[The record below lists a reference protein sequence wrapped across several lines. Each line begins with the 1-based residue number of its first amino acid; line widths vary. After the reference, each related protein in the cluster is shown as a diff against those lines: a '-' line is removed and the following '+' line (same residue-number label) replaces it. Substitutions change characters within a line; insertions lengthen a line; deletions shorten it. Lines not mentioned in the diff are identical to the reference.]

1 MWPPLRFEHHLR
13 HWLNARALMSSNPLP
28 FVVLCAGESMDT
40 SALEAKMAKS
50 AGIFQRS
57 ALTILIVSGFLT
69 VGLMAHLA
77 TSPPD
82 FNTDLADFA
91 PDSDANDAHE
101 RIHQFFPNET
111 RPLFVE
117 VTADNGS
124 SVLSIEHLHLMAEH
138 LAIIEEASE
147 ERSNVITVWTTAPG
161 IVQLSLDEEADGM
174 PLANVTSWEH
184 LLELIFEE
192 NTTCTLTSDDQL
204 LSAATY
210 ASSALLNKDLSIDS
224 TCAYLEN
231 GNGSAAPTAS
241 STLWVLEV
249 DPNMDEKTRKVLQD
263 QLRNEFSTLSDDS
276 SLDYGVVS
284 LDLISY
290 DIDEGTFE
298 NLALLVVIALL
309 VVVILLA
316 IAFRSIPDVLFPLV
330 GLSSALIWTYGVM
343 NLLGAQFT
351 ALEVAVAPLVLG
363 LGIDYAIHLQRAY
376 AAIRK
381 EHADPAEAWLRSCAR
396 LSVPLLLAVVTTVA
410 AFLANIIS
418 PLPPLATFGYALA
431 FGVVCA
437 FVSATVIVGSL
448 HVVVRGFTVKL
459 ETQAITMPKIVD
471 GIVALQQKQ
480 QVAVLLVAIFISAAS
495 VFGAASLETDFDL
508 GDFVDPEMEI
518 MDVREDLNTNY
529 DSAGW
534 KLLYILFEPVDGA
547 TTIPGDAVLL
557 EQLQGLHQ
565 DLTSNHDVVG
575 TDERIPSPAYEGP
588 YVVLR
593 DAILRNTSFGE
604 AHNLEVFDGDGDVY
618 VIDQALG
625 CNLVDVFAY
634 LAQNETVA
642 DAISGE
648 TWSQRVAQT
657 VAMDESGIT
666 YLRNEV
672 RVEASTSTQA
682 ERVITQVE
690 RELGSSEERGTL
702 RDNLVDHAELHVTGD
717 LVVLQTVLDG
727 LSVSQVKTTVISL
740 VVSSVVLL
748 LLTRRVLP
756 AIVVLFPVALAS
768 LWVAGSMMAL
778 GLKWNVLTVMVTALT
793 LGIGIDYSIH
803 MWRRFEVELARRDTH
818 WEALRAALSTTGV
831 ALIMSALT
839 TGFGFM
845 VLLFS
850 PMPVIQDFGLITAVT
865 VFFSLILS
873 LILLPVLVELS
884 ARNKEQVLEVSDG
897 TIIEG

>member
-1 MWPPLRFEHHLR
+1 
-13 HWLNARALMSSNPLP
+13 
-28 FVVLCAGESMDT
+28 MDT
-40 SALEAKMAKS
+40 SALEAKMAKG
-50 AGIFQRS
+50 AGAFQRS
-57 ALTILIVSGFLT
+57 ALVILIVGGIIT

-91 PDSDANDAHE
+91 PDSEANDAHE
-101 RIHQFFPNET
+101 RIHQYFPNET

-117 VTADNGS
+117 VKSDDGLNI
-124 SVLSIEHLHLMAEH
+124 LSIDNLRLMDQHLS
-138 LAIIEEASE
+138 IIKNASE
-147 ERSNVITVWTTAPG
+147 NRSDMISVWTTAPG
-161 IVQLSLDEEADGM
+161 IVQLSLDEEANGTL
-174 PLANVTSWEH
+174 LADVDSWEEM
-184 LLELIFEE
+184 LDLIFEA
-192 NTTCTLTSDDQL
+192 NTTCTMTSDDQL

-224 TCAYLEN
+224 TCSYLKT
-231 GNGSAAPTAS
+231 GNGSAAPFAS
-241 STLWVLEV
+241 TTLWVLEV
-249 DPNMDEKTRKVLQD
+249 DPNMDEKTRKVFQD
-263 QLRNEFSTLSDDS
+263 QIRDEFATLSSDS
-276 SLDYGVVS
+276 SLHYGVVS

-298 NLALLVVIALL
+298 NLTLLVVLALL
-309 VVVILLA
+309 VVVILLS
-316 IAFRSIPDVLFPLV
+316 IAFRSIPDVLFPLI

-381 EHADPAEAWLRSCAR
+381 EHEDPAEAWLRSCAR

-410 AFLANIIS
+410 AFLANAIS

-437 FVSATVIVGSL
+437 FVSATVVVGSL
-448 HVVVRGFTVKL
+448 HVVVRTVAKKQ
-459 ETQAITMPKIVD
+459 EAKAITMPKLVD
-471 GIVALQQKQ
+471 GIVAMQQKQ
-480 QVAVLLVAIFISAAS
+480 QVAVLLVTILISAAS
-495 VFGAASLETDFDL
+495 MFGAASLETDFDL

-518 MDVREDLNTNY
+518 MTVRDDLNTNY

-534 KLLYILFEPVDGA
+534 KLVYILLEPVEGES
-547 TTIPGDAVLL
+547 TIPGDALLL
-557 EQLQGLHQ
+557 EQVQGLHA

-593 DAILRNTSFGE
+593 DAILRNASFGE
-604 AHNLEVFDGDGDVY
+604 AYNLEVFDGDVY
-618 VIDQALG
+618 VIDSELG
-625 CNLVDVFAY
+625 INLGMAFKT
-634 LAQNETVA
+634 LSNNHSVA

-648 TWSQRVAQT
+648 TWSDRVAQT
-657 VAMDESGIT
+657 VALDDAGILF
-666 YLRNEV
+666 LRNEV

-682 ERVITQVE
+682 ERVISQIE
-690 RELGSSEERGTL
+690 QELGSPSERGKMRESL
-702 RDNLVDHAELHVTGD
+702 LDHADLHVTGD

-727 LSVSQVKTTVISL
+727 LSVSQVKTTLISL

-748 LLTRRVLP
+748 LLTRRILP
-756 AIVVLFPVALAS
+756 AVVVLFPVALAS
-768 LWVAGSMMAL
+768 LWVAGSMVAL

-803 MWRRFEVELARRDTH
+803 MWRRFEVELERRSSH

-839 TGFGFM
+839 TGFGFL

-884 ARNKEQVLEVSDG
+884 ARNKEQVVEVSDG

>member
-1 MWPPLRFEHHLR
+1 MQACLTPHH
-13 HWLNARALMSSNPLP
+13 PLP
-28 FVVLCAGESMDT
+28 FVVPCVGERMDT
-40 SALEAKMAKS
+40 SALEAKMAKG
-50 AGIFQRS
+50 AGVFQRS
-57 ALTILIVSGFLT
+57 ALVILIVSGIIT
-69 VGLMAHLA
+69 VGLMGHLA

-91 PDSDANDAHE
+91 PDSEANDAHE
-101 RIHQFFPNET
+101 RIHQYFPNET

-117 VTADNGS
+117 VKSDDGS
-124 SVLSIEHLHLMAEH
+124 NILSIDNIRLMDAHLS
-138 LAIIEEASE
+138 IIKNASAN
-147 ERSNVITVWTTAPG
+147 RSDMISVWTTAPG
-161 IVQLSLDEEADGM
+161 IVQLSLDEEANGTLLSD
-174 PLANVTSWEH
+174 VDSWEEM
-184 LLELIFEE
+184 LDLIFEA
-192 NTTCTLTSDDQL
+192 NTTCTMTSDDQL

-224 TCAYLEN
+224 TCSYLKT
-231 GNGSAAPTAS
+231 GNGSAAPSAS
-241 STLWVLEV
+241 TTLWVLEV

-263 QLRNEFSTLSDDS
+263 QMRDEFATLSADS
-276 SLDYGVVS
+276 SLHYGVVS

-298 NLALLVVIALL
+298 NLTLLVVLALL
-309 VVVILLA
+309 VVVVLLS

-381 EHADPAEAWLRSCAR
+381 EHEDPAEAWLRSCAR

-410 AFLANIIS
+410 AFLANAIS

-437 FVSATVIVGSL
+437 FVSATVVVGSL
-448 HVVVRGFTVKL
+448 HVVVRTVAKKQ
-459 ETQAITMPKIVD
+459 EAKAITMPKLVD
-471 GIVALQQKQ
+471 GIVAMQQKQ
-480 QVAVLLVAIFISAAS
+480 QVAVLLVTILISAAS
-495 VFGAASLETDFDL
+495 MFGAASLETDFDL
-508 GDFVDPEMEI
+508 GDFVDQEMEI
-518 MDVREDLNTNY
+518 MTVRDDLNTNY

-534 KLLYILFEPVDGA
+534 KLVYILLEPVEGES
-547 TTIPGDAVLL
+547 TIPGDALLL
-557 EQLQGLHQ
+557 EQVQGLHA

-593 DAILRNTSFGE
+593 DAILRNASFGE
-604 AHNLEVFDGDGDVY
+604 AYNLEVFDGDVY
-618 VIDQALG
+618 VIDSELG
-625 CNLVDVFAY
+625 INLGMAFKT
-634 LAQNETVA
+634 LANNHSVA
-642 DAISGE
+642 DVISGE
-648 TWSQRVAQT
+648 TWSDRVAQT
-657 VAMDESGIT
+657 VALDDASILF
-666 YLRNEV
+666 LRNEV

-682 ERVITQVE
+682 ERVISQIE
-690 RELGSSEERGTL
+690 QELGSPSERGKMRESL
-702 RDNLVDHAELHVTGD
+702 LDHADLHVTGD

-727 LSVSQVKTTVISL
+727 LSVSQVKTTLISL

-748 LLTRRVLP
+748 LLTRRILP
-756 AIVVLFPVALAS
+756 AVVVLFPVALAS
-768 LWVAGSMMAL
+768 LWVAGSMVAL

-803 MWRRFEVELARRDTH
+803 MWRRFEVELERRSTH

-839 TGFGFM
+839 TGFGFL

-884 ARNKEQVLEVSDG
+884 ARNKEQVIEVSDG

>member
-1 MWPPLRFEHHLR
+1 MRPVLVSDYRLR
-13 HWLNARALMSSNPLP
+13 HLVKAVSLMPSNPLP

-50 AGIFQRS
+50 AGTFQRS
-57 ALTILIVSGFLT
+57 ALAILIVSGLLT

-91 PDSDANDAHE
+91 PESDANDAHE
-101 RIHQFFPNET
+101 RIHQHFPNET

-124 SVLSIEHLHLMAEH
+124 SVLSIEHLQLMAEH
-138 LAIIEEASE
+138 LAIIKAASE

-161 IVQLSLDEEADGM
+161 IVQLSLDEEADGL
-174 PLANVTSWEH
+174 PLASVTSWEH
-184 LLELIFEE
+184 MLELIFEE

-381 EHADPAEAWLRSCAR
+381 EHEDPAEAWLRSCAR

-508 GDFVDPEMEI
+508 GDFVDPDMEI

-534 KLLYILFEPVDGA
+534 KLLYILFEPVDGS

-618 VIDQALG
+618 VIDQGLG
-625 CNLVDVFAY
+625 CNLVEVFAY

-657 VAMDESGIT
+657 VALDESGIT

-702 RDNLVDHAELHVTGD
+702 RENLVDHAELHVTGD

>member
-1 MWPPLRFEHHLR
+1 MQACLTPHH
-13 HWLNARALMSSNPLP
+13 PLP
-28 FVVLCAGESMDT
+28 FVVPCVGERMDT
-40 SALEAKMAKS
+40 SALEAKMAKG
-50 AGIFQRS
+50 AGVFQRS
-57 ALTILIVSGFLT
+57 ALVILIVSGIIT
-69 VGLMAHLA
+69 VGLMGHLA

-91 PDSDANDAHE
+91 PDSEANDAHE
-101 RIHQFFPNET
+101 RIHQYFPNET

-117 VTADNGS
+117 VKSDDGS
-124 SVLSIEHLHLMAEH
+124 NILSIDNIRLMDAHLS
-138 LAIIEEASE
+138 IIKNASAN
-147 ERSNVITVWTTAPG
+147 RSDMISVWTTAPG
-161 IVQLSLDEEADGM
+161 IVQLSLDEEANGTLLSD
-174 PLANVTSWEH
+174 VDSWEEM
-184 LLELIFEE
+184 LDLIFEA
-192 NTTCTLTSDDQL
+192 NTTCTMTSDDQL

-224 TCAYLEN
+224 TCSYLKT
-231 GNGSAAPTAS
+231 GNGSAAPSAS
-241 STLWVLEV
+241 TTLWVLEV

-263 QLRNEFSTLSDDS
+263 QMRDEFATLSADS
-276 SLDYGVVS
+276 SLHYGVVS

-298 NLALLVVIALL
+298 NLTLLVVLALL
-309 VVVILLA
+309 VVVVLLS

-381 EHADPAEAWLRSCAR
+381 EHEDPAEAWLRSCAR

-410 AFLANIIS
+410 AFLANAIS

-437 FVSATVIVGSL
+437 FVSATVVVGSL
-448 HVVVRGFTVKL
+448 HVVVRTVAKKQ
-459 ETQAITMPKIVD
+459 EAKAITMPKLVD
-471 GIVALQQKQ
+471 GIVAMQQKQ
-480 QVAVLLVAIFISAAS
+480 QVAVLLVTILISAAS
-495 VFGAASLETDFDL
+495 MFGAASLETDFDL
-508 GDFVDPEMEI
+508 GDFVDQEMEI
-518 MDVREDLNTNY
+518 MTVRDDLNTNY

-534 KLLYILFEPVDGA
+534 KLVYILLEPVEGES
-547 TTIPGDAVLL
+547 TIPGDALLL
-557 EQLQGLHQ
+557 EQVQGLHA

-593 DAILRNTSFGE
+593 DAILRNASFGE
-604 AHNLEVFDGDGDVY
+604 AYNLEVFDGDVY
-618 VIDQALG
+618 VIDSELG
-625 CNLVDVFAY
+625 INLGMAFKT
-634 LAQNETVA
+634 LANNHSVA

-648 TWSQRVAQT
+648 TWSDRVAQT
-657 VAMDESGIT
+657 VALDDASILF
-666 YLRNEV
+666 LRNEV

-682 ERVITQVE
+682 ERVISQIE
-690 RELGSSEERGTL
+690 QELGSPSERGKMRESL
-702 RDNLVDHAELHVTGD
+702 LDHADLHVTGD

-727 LSVSQVKTTVISL
+727 LSVSQVKTTLISL

-748 LLTRRVLP
+748 LLTRRILP
-756 AIVVLFPVALAS
+756 AVVVLFPVALAS
-768 LWVAGSMMAL
+768 LWVAGSMVAL

-803 MWRRFEVELARRDTH
+803 MWRRFEVELERRSTH

-839 TGFGFM
+839 TGFGFL

-884 ARNKEQVLEVSDG
+884 ARNKEQVIEVSDG

>member
-1 MWPPLRFEHHLR
+1 
-13 HWLNARALMSSNPLP
+13 
-28 FVVLCAGESMDT
+28 
-40 SALEAKMAKS
+40 MAKG
-50 AGIFQRS
+50 AGVFQRS
-57 ALTILIVSGFLT
+57 ALVILIVSGIIT
-69 VGLMAHLA
+69 VGLMGHLA

-91 PDSDANDAHE
+91 PDSEANDAHE
-101 RIHQFFPNET
+101 RIHQYFPNET

-117 VTADNGS
+117 VKSDDGS
-124 SVLSIEHLHLMAEH
+124 NILSIDNIRLMDAHLS
-138 LAIIEEASE
+138 IIKNASAN
-147 ERSNVITVWTTAPG
+147 RSDMISVWTTAPG
-161 IVQLSLDEEADGM
+161 IVQLSLDEEANGTLLSD
-174 PLANVTSWEH
+174 VDSWEEM
-184 LLELIFEE
+184 LDLIFEA
-192 NTTCTLTSDDQL
+192 NTTCTMTSDDQL

-224 TCAYLEN
+224 TCSYLKT
-231 GNGSAAPTAS
+231 GNGSAAPSAS
-241 STLWVLEV
+241 TTLWVLEV

-263 QLRNEFSTLSDDS
+263 QMRDEFATLSADS
-276 SLDYGVVS
+276 SLHYGVVS

-298 NLALLVVIALL
+298 NLTLLVVLALL
-309 VVVILLA
+309 VVVVLLS

-381 EHADPAEAWLRSCAR
+381 EHEDPAEAWLRSCAR

-410 AFLANIIS
+410 AFLANAIS

-437 FVSATVIVGSL
+437 FVSATVVVGSL
-448 HVVVRGFTVKL
+448 HVVVRTVAKKQ
-459 ETQAITMPKIVD
+459 EAKAITMPKLVD
-471 GIVALQQKQ
+471 GIVAMQQKQ
-480 QVAVLLVAIFISAAS
+480 QVAVLLVTILISAAS
-495 VFGAASLETDFDL
+495 MFGAASLETDFDL
-508 GDFVDPEMEI
+508 GDFVDQEMEI
-518 MDVREDLNTNY
+518 MTVRDDLNTNY

-534 KLLYILFEPVDGA
+534 KLVYILLEPVEGES
-547 TTIPGDAVLL
+547 TIPGDALLL
-557 EQLQGLHQ
+557 EQVQGLHA

-593 DAILRNTSFGE
+593 DAILRNASFGE
-604 AHNLEVFDGDGDVY
+604 AYNLEVFDGDVY
-618 VIDQALG
+618 VIDSELG
-625 CNLVDVFAY
+625 INLGMAFKT
-634 LAQNETVA
+634 LANNHSVA

-648 TWSQRVAQT
+648 TWSDRVAQT
-657 VAMDESGIT
+657 VALDDASILF
-666 YLRNEV
+666 LRNEV

-682 ERVITQVE
+682 ERVISQIE
-690 RELGSSEERGTL
+690 QELGSPSERGKMRESL
-702 RDNLVDHAELHVTGD
+702 LDHADLHVTGD

-727 LSVSQVKTTVISL
+727 LSVSQVKTTLISL

-748 LLTRRVLP
+748 LLTRRILP
-756 AIVVLFPVALAS
+756 AVVVLFPVALAS
-768 LWVAGSMMAL
+768 LWVAGSMVAL

-803 MWRRFEVELARRDTH
+803 MWRRFEVELERRSTH

-839 TGFGFM
+839 TGFGFL

-884 ARNKEQVLEVSDG
+884 ARNKEQVIEVSDG

>member
-1 MWPPLRFEHHLR
+1 
-13 HWLNARALMSSNPLP
+13 
-28 FVVLCAGESMDT
+28 MDT

-50 AGIFQRS
+50 AGTFQRS
-57 ALTILIVSGFLT
+57 ALAILIVSGLLT

-91 PDSDANDAHE
+91 PESDANDAHE
-101 RIHQFFPNET
+101 RIHQHFPNET

-138 LAIIEEASE
+138 LAIIKAASE

-161 IVQLSLDEEADGM
+161 IVQLSLDEEADGL
-174 PLANVTSWEH
+174 PLASVTSWEH
-184 LLELIFEE
+184 MLELIFEE

-381 EHADPAEAWLRSCAR
+381 EHEDPAEAWLRSCAR

-508 GDFVDPEMEI
+508 GDFVDPDMEI

-534 KLLYILFEPVDGA
+534 KLLYILFEPVDGS

-557 EQLQGLHQ
+557 EQLQWLHQ

-618 VIDQALG
+618 VIDQGLG
-625 CNLVDVFAY
+625 CNLVEVFAY

-657 VAMDESGIT
+657 VALDESGIT

-702 RDNLVDHAELHVTGD
+702 RENLVDHAELHVTGD

>member
-1 MWPPLRFEHHLR
+1 MHPCLTPLY
-13 HWLNARALMSSNPLP
+13 PLP
-28 FVVLCAGESMDT
+28 FVVPCVGKRMDT
-40 SALEAKMAKS
+40 SALEAKMAKG
-50 AGIFQRS
+50 AGAFQRS
-57 ALTILIVSGFLT
+57 ALVILIVGGIIT
-69 VGLMAHLA
+69 VGLMSHLA

-91 PDSDANDAHE
+91 PDSEANDAHE
-101 RIHQFFPNET
+101 RIHQYFPNET

-117 VTADNGS
+117 VKSDDGS
-124 SVLSIEHLHLMAEH
+124 NILSIDNLRLMDQHLS
-138 LAIIEEASE
+138 IIKNASE
-147 ERSNVITVWTTAPG
+147 NRSDMIAVWTTAPG
-161 IVQLSLDEEADGM
+161 IVQLSLDEEANGTL
-174 PLANVTSWEH
+174 LADVDSWEEM
-184 LLELIFEE
+184 LDLIFEA
-192 NTTCTLTSDDQL
+192 NTTCTMTSDDQL

-224 TCAYLEN
+224 TCSYLKT
-231 GNGSAAPTAS
+231 GNGSAAPFAS
-241 STLWVLEV
+241 TTLWVLEV
-249 DPNMDEKTRKVLQD
+249 DPNMDEKTRKVFQD
-263 QLRNEFSTLSDDS
+263 QIRDEFATLSSDS
-276 SLDYGVVS
+276 SLHYGVVS

-298 NLALLVVIALL
+298 NLTLLVVLALL
-309 VVVILLA
+309 VVVILLS
-316 IAFRSIPDVLFPLV
+316 IAFRSIPDVLFPLI

-381 EHADPAEAWLRSCAR
+381 EHEDPAEAWLRSCAR

-410 AFLANIIS
+410 AFLANAIS

-437 FVSATVIVGSL
+437 FVSATVVVGSL
-448 HVVVRGFTVKL
+448 HVVVRTVAKKQ
-459 ETQAITMPKIVD
+459 EAKAITMPKLVD
-471 GIVALQQKQ
+471 GIVAMQQKQ
-480 QVAVLLVAIFISAAS
+480 QVAVLLVTILISAAS
-495 VFGAASLETDFDL
+495 MFGAASLETDFDL

-518 MDVREDLNTNY
+518 MTVRDDLNTNY

-534 KLLYILFEPVDGA
+534 KLVYILLEPVEGES
-547 TTIPGDAVLL
+547 TIPGDALLL
-557 EQLQGLHQ
+557 EQVQGLHA

-593 DAILRNTSFGE
+593 DAILRNASFGE
-604 AHNLEVFDGDGDVY
+604 AYNLEVFDGDVY
-618 VIDQALG
+618 VIDSELG
-625 CNLVDVFAY
+625 INLGMAFKT
-634 LAQNETVA
+634 LSNNHSVA

-648 TWSQRVAQT
+648 TWSDRVAQT
-657 VAMDESGIT
+657 VALDDAGILF
-666 YLRNEV
+666 LRNEV

-682 ERVITQVE
+682 ERVISQIE
-690 RELGSSEERGTL
+690 QELGSPSERGKMRESL
-702 RDNLVDHAELHVTGD
+702 LDHADLHVTGD

-727 LSVSQVKTTVISL
+727 LSVSQVKTTLISL

-748 LLTRRVLP
+748 LLTRRILP
-756 AIVVLFPVALAS
+756 AVVVLFPVALAS
-768 LWVAGSMMAL
+768 LWVAGSMVAL

-803 MWRRFEVELARRDTH
+803 MWRRFEVELERRSSH

-839 TGFGFM
+839 TGFGFL

-884 ARNKEQVLEVSDG
+884 ARNKEQVVEVSDG

>member
-1 MWPPLRFEHHLR
+1 
-13 HWLNARALMSSNPLP
+13 
-28 FVVLCAGESMDT
+28 MDT

-50 AGIFQRS
+50 AGTFQRS
-57 ALTILIVSGFLT
+57 ALAILIVSGLLT

-91 PDSDANDAHE
+91 PESDANDAHE
-101 RIHQFFPNET
+101 RIHQHFPNET

-124 SVLSIEHLHLMAEH
+124 SVLSIEHLQLMAEH
-138 LAIIEEASE
+138 LAIIKEASE

-161 IVQLSLDEEADGM
+161 IVQLSLDEEADGL
-174 PLANVTSWEH
+174 PLASVTSWEH
-184 LLELIFEE
+184 MLELIFEE

-363 LGIDYAIHLQRAY
+363 LGIDYAIHLQRTY

-381 EHADPAEAWLRSCAR
+381 EHEDPAEAWLRSCAR

-431 FGVVCA
+431 LGVVCA

-508 GDFVDPEMEI
+508 GDFVDPDMEI

-534 KLLYILFEPVDGA
+534 KLLYILFEPVDGS

-557 EQLQGLHQ
+557 EQLQWLHQ

-618 VIDQALG
+618 VIDQGLG
-625 CNLVDVFAY
+625 CNLVEVFAY

-702 RDNLVDHAELHVTGD
+702 RENLIDHAELHVTGD

-740 VVSSVVLL
+740 VVSCVVLL

-884 ARNKEQVLEVSDG
+884 ARNNEQVLEVSDG

>member
-1 MWPPLRFEHHLR
+1 
-13 HWLNARALMSSNPLP
+13 
-28 FVVLCAGESMDT
+28 MDT

-50 AGIFQRS
+50 AGTFQRS
-57 ALTILIVSGFLT
+57 ALAILIVSGLLT

-91 PDSDANDAHE
+91 PESDANDAHE
-101 RIHQFFPNET
+101 RIHQHFPNET

-124 SVLSIEHLHLMAEH
+124 SVLSIEHLQLMAEH
-138 LAIIEEASE
+138 LAIIKEASE

-161 IVQLSLDEEADGM
+161 IVQLSLDEEADGL
-174 PLANVTSWEH
+174 PLASVTSWEH
-184 LLELIFEE
+184 MLELIFEE

-381 EHADPAEAWLRSCAR
+381 EHEDPAEAWLRSCAR

-508 GDFVDPEMEI
+508 GDFVDPDMEI

-534 KLLYILFEPVDGA
+534 KLLYILFEPVDGS

-618 VIDQALG
+618 VIDQGLG
-625 CNLVDVFAY
+625 CNLVEVFAY

-657 VAMDESGIT
+657 VALDESGIT

-702 RDNLVDHAELHVTGD
+702 RENLVDHAELHVTGD